1 MGWGGG
7 GKRNDQ
13 KSLLEEAPSHSA
25 FFIDTDSR
33 RDKRPYFE
41 TNSMLLVAKAVTVGT
56 GLVGN
61 GPQPRS
67 PNVAVGVR
75 MGLLPE
81 GVQSGFPAPLTL
93 DGSTCLSVPPQYNF
107 SDAGQRSNIVII

>member
-1 MGWGGG
+1 MLSIGGSFCQECC
-7 GKRNDQ
+7 R
-13 KSLLEEAPSHSA
+13 ARA
-25 FFIDTDSR
+25 
-33 RDKRPYFE
+33 
-41 TNSMLLVAKAVTVGT
+41 LLVAKAVTVGT

-81 GVQSGFPAPLTL
+81 GVQS
-93 DGSTCLSVPPQYNF
+93 VV
-107 SDAGQRSNIVII
+107 GQTDKSAASPRPIQ